1 MTELL
6 LEEKEGNKG
15 QWKGIESDGPDFVDG
30 IIQLEDAP
38 DCSTIHWEV
47 GGDERSFMIK
57 RPKKTRR
64 PTTFKSS
71 LDLYYSSDF
80 KDAFAISEKWTA
92 IFYWKLLRRIA
103 LKMLDFFFFPI
114 SWIPRILH
122 GQTFRSSIFPPFFLT
137 LDRCHACFF
146 CLFVFFPLH

>member
-47 GGDERSFMIK
+47 GWTREASWLKG
-57 RPKKTRR
+57 PKKN
-64 PTTFKSS
+64 TTSNN
-71 LDLYYSSDF
+71 
-80 KDAFAISEKWTA
+80 IQE
-92 IFYWKLLRRIA
+92 
-103 LKMLDFFFFPI
+103 
-114 SWIPRILH
+114 
-122 GQTFRSSIFPPFFLT
+122 
-137 LDRCHACFF
+137 
-146 CLFVFFPLH
+146 

>member
-47 GGDERSFMIK
+47 GCGGR
-57 RPKKTRR
+57 
-64 PTTFKSS
+64 
-71 LDLYYSSDF
+71 
-80 KDAFAISEKWTA
+80 EK
-92 IFYWKLLRRIA
+92 FH
-103 LKMLDFFFFPI
+103 D
-114 SWIPRILH
+114 
-122 GQTFRSSIFPPFFLT
+122 
-137 LDRCHACFF
+137 
-146 CLFVFFPLH
+146 